1 MTQLAPREVIADV
14 AAAVPRARPRR
25 EQFTGFAVMGLPFTS
40 GHVLGLRSWA
50 SSSIG
55 PPYTSVWHRDPD
67 GGWTFWST
75 AAPSVSC
82 TRYTG
87 ALSDDTRQSAV
98 DVEWS
103 APDRMTV
110 QSTDPALEW
119 HLMFGSTTASRAL
132 SAVARALPRSVLG
145 RHAVLRAIGPMAG
158 RILGVGHLA
167 MTGRMPNGQRFRLVP
182 SHVWRVTGSTARLE
196 GHDLGAP
203 APMRE
208 PATIGDFRIPQRGL
222 LAVGTADFDP
232 FDASRHSAAVVR
244 PASQH

>member
-1 MTQLAPREVIADV
+1 MTERAPREVITDL
-14 AAAVPRARPRR
+14 AAVAPRARARR

-40 GHVLGLRSWA
+40 GHVLGLRSWV

-67 GGWTFWST
+67 GRWSFWST

-87 ALSDDTRQSAV
+87 ELSGDTRQSAV
-98 DVEWS
+98 DIEWS

-110 QSTDPALEW
+110 RSTDPALEW
-119 HLMFGSTTASRAL
+119 VLIFGTTTATRGL
-132 SAVARALPRSVLG
+132 SAVARALPRAVLE
-145 RHAVLRAIGPMAG
+145 RDAVLRGMGPMAG
-158 RILGVGHLA
+158 RMLGAGRLA
-167 MTGRMPNGQRFRLVP
+167 MTGRMPNGQRFRLMP
-182 SHVWRVTGSTARLE
+182 SHVWRVAGSTARLE

-203 APMRE
+203 APQRE
-208 PATIGDFRIPQRGL
+208 QATIGDFRIPQRGL
-222 LAVGTADFDP
+222 LAVGTVDFDP

-244 PASQH
+244 PPSQR